1 MNILLIGGCSN
12 FINSLINKLNK
23 EGHRIYLLT
32 GDRYEKS
39 PYQKVFEK
47 YRFEYNAGC
56 ISDIFES
63 INPDVTIFAGAYD
76 TNFTWENGS
85 DAVRF
90 TGAVTNLL
98 MGYMTGSVGKFI
110 FLSSQE
116 VFSGNYEND
125 IPEDEL
131 TAPGDFKGMAL
142 AQGEEMCLGYRRTSS
157 RDIVVLRLDH
167 MYGIPDTMK
176 EVTDMC
182 SRMCLEAINRST
194 ISIHENHTFSLLYQ
208 SDAIEQIY
216 RVVKGPASAHGVYQ
230 ISSGDAVTERELA
243 EAVRKNIWFNSEIIS
258 VGNENR
264 RDVLSGTRYREE
276 YGGTFYCDRADMIK
290 RIAEH
295 MRRYQ
300 RFFLYG
306 DKKKKTLMERLLEG
320 MTEGFRSLVP
330 YLENFAAFIIFFMLN
345 NRAVGSTYFSK
356 LDLYLIY
363 VLIFAMVYGQQMA
376 IISGILAVF
385 GYLFRQ
391 MYDRSGFELMLDTG
405 TYIWMAQLF
414 IIGLSVGYLHDNI
427 KKLKREQ
434 DSEERFLNNQLTD
447 IRDINDTNVRVKE
460 AIETQLVNQNDSVG
474 KIYKIT
480 SALDQY
486 SQEEVLFYAA
496 DTIGKIMK
504 TDDVAV
510 YTVSNGTYARL
521 FSATSD
527 KARCM
532 GNSIRYTELGEVY
545 EAFREKKVYIN
556 KALKKEY
563 PLMANAVYDDED
575 RIQILV
581 MIWGLPWESM
591 TLGQMNQ
598 LVVVS
603 SLIGNAVLRANK
615 YLRALEEERFI
626 DGTKLMESEAFT
638 GLMHA
643 YVNAEKKG
651 WTQCTVLELLTGEG
665 VDIKAAGQEIAGI
678 LRQHDYVGMLD
689 DGRIFV
695 LLSNTREE
703 EASIVIGRIAE
714 KGYGCRIVDGG
725 EL

>member
-47 YRFEYNAGC
+47 YRFEYDSSC
-56 ISDIFES
+56 IADIFES
-63 INPDVTIFAGAYD
+63 INPDVTVFTGAYD
-76 TNFTWENGS
+76 TNFTWENNS
-85 DAVRF
+85 DAVKF
-90 TGAVTNLL
+90 TGAMTNIL
-98 MGYMTGSVGKFI
+98 MGYMTGSTGKFVY
-110 FLSSQE
+110 LSSHE
-116 VFSGNYEND
+116 VFSGNHED
-125 IPEDEL
+125 VIPDDTPTSPADYKG
-131 TAPGDFKGMAL
+131 TAI

-157 RDIVVLRLDH
+157 RDIVILRLDH

-182 SRMCLEAINRST
+182 SKMCLEAINKST
-194 ISIHENHTFSLLYQ
+194 ITIYDNHTFSLLYQ

-216 RVVKGPASAHGVYQ
+216 RVIKGGTGRHGIYQ
-230 ISSGDAVTERELA
+230 ISSKDEVTERELA
-243 EAVRKNIWFNSEIIS
+243 ETVRKNIWFNIEIIS
-258 VGNENR
+258 LGDENR
-264 RDVLSGTRYREE
+264 REILSGERYREE
-276 YGGTFYCDRADMIK
+276 YGGTFYCNRDDMIK
-290 RIAEH
+290 RISEH
-295 MRRYQ
+295 MRKYQ

-306 DKKKKTLMERLLEG
+306 DKKKKTLKEKLLEG
-320 MTEGFRSLVP
+320 MTEGFRRLVP

-434 DSEERFLNNQLTD
+434 DSEERFLSNQLTD

-474 KIYKIT
+474 KIYRIT

-521 FSATSD
+521 FSATSE

-545 EAFREKKVYIN
+545 EAFLERKVYIN
-556 KALKKEY
+556 KKLKKEY
-563 PLMANAVYDDED
+563 PLMANAVYDDEN
-575 RIQILV
+575 RIQIII

-603 SLIGNAVLRANK
+603 SLIGNAVLRANR

-626 DGTKLMESEAFT
+626 EGTKLMESDAFT
-638 GLMHA
+638 GLLKA

-651 WTQCTVLELLTGEG
+651 WTQCTVLELIAEEDT
-665 VDIKAAGQEIAGI
+665 DIMAAGQVIAGF
-678 LRQHDYVGMLD
+678 LRQHDYVGMS
-689 DGRIFV
+689 DGKIYV

-703 EASIVIGRIAE
+703 EAVIVVNRIAE
-714 KGYGCRIVDGG
+714 KGYSCRIVEGD
-725 EL
+725 EI

>member
-1 MNILLIGGCSN
+1 M
-12 FINSLINKLNK
+12 
-23 EGHRIYLLT
+23 
-32 GDRYEKS
+32 
-39 PYQKVFEK
+39 
-47 YRFEYNAGC
+47 
-56 ISDIFES
+56 
-63 INPDVTIFAGAYD
+63 
-76 TNFTWENGS
+76 
-85 DAVRF
+85 
-90 TGAVTNLL
+90 
-98 MGYMTGSVGKFI
+98 
-110 FLSSQE
+110 
-116 VFSGNYEND
+116 
-125 IPEDEL
+125 
-131 TAPGDFKGMAL
+131 
-142 AQGEEMCLGYRRTSS
+142 
-157 RDIVVLRLDH
+157 
-167 MYGIPDTMK
+167 
-176 EVTDMC
+176 
-182 SRMCLEAINRST
+182 
-194 ISIHENHTFSLLYQ
+194 
-208 SDAIEQIY
+208 
-216 RVVKGPASAHGVYQ
+216 
-230 ISSGDAVTERELA
+230 TERQLA

-320 MTEGFRSLVP
+320 MTEGFKTLVP
-330 YLENFAAFIIFFMLN
+330 YLENFVAFIIFFMLN

-356 LDLYLIY
+356 LDFYLIY
-363 VLIFAMVYGQQMA
+363 VLIFAMAYGQQMA

-474 KIYKIT
+474 KIYRIT

-689 DGRIFV
+689 NGRIFV